1 MIAQLNIVKSNNF
14 ISDIN
19 PIDLSQLDHDFFFH
33 LGEKAANGMS
43 VKNEANLIKD
53 FIIAYPKEREL
64 ILSQWDNLKKLLLGE
79 CTQKTIEFILPKEY
93 VRWLRFSDYK
103 PIYDN
108 YYSGVETIP
117 VMIDIKDL
125 YEDVINGTTGL
136 FRTTCK
142 NIQEQSINSI
152 IIDDCI
158 NIETSTFIQK
168 LKKKYPAVKYLSYS
182 EWKSIQDEE
191 ERERQRKIQEQQEE
205 EERLR
210 KIAKKERIAKMEA
223 ERLAKE
229 EAERLA
235 KDEEERRKK
244 DEEEQ
249 ERLQRLKDETLIY
262 NWLVDEYRKLD
273 VRAFVSDE
281 KRIILQRAANDAL
294 YRITNV
300 KCKIEIPI
308 TYVKKYK
315 GIEPKVFKQTTILLS
330 PAKLGQ
336 LRRQAMIR
344 EGLSTTILQCGL
356 IIHESQSKYGLIDVF
371 DQLVIP
377 HAYDEIKDLPSGF
390 ILVKCD
396 GKYGVL
402 SSAFRVIIDCKYD
415 EIKDYRE
422 YLIKG
427 DNSYRTVFAWG
438 RMGTLWQLLDE
449 RGQVCDPKSRGIWL
463 TL

>member
-1 MIAQLNIVKSNNF
+1 MVPYLRINSNQPFNG
-14 ISDIN
+14 ID
-19 PIDLSQLDHDFFFH
+19 PIDLRQLDHDFFFY
-33 LGEKAANGMS
+33 LGEKVANGMP
-43 VKNEANLIKD
+43 VKEANLIKD
-53 FIIAYPKEREL
+53 FIIAHPKEKEL

-79 CTQKTIEFILPKEY
+79 CSKKTIEFILPKEY

-103 PIYDN
+103 PIYDS

-142 NIQEQSINSI
+142 KIQEESINSI

-158 NIETSTFIQK
+158 DIETSTFVQK
-168 LKKKYPAVKYLSYS
+168 LKKKYPSVKYLSYS
-182 EWKSIQDEE
+182 DWKSVQDAK
-191 ERERQRKIQEQQEE
+191 ERERQRKQEE

-210 KIAKKERIAKMEA
+210 QIAEAERIAKAEA
-223 ERLAKE
+223 ERLAKA
-229 EAERLA
+229 EAERIA

-244 DEEEQ
+244 YKEEQ